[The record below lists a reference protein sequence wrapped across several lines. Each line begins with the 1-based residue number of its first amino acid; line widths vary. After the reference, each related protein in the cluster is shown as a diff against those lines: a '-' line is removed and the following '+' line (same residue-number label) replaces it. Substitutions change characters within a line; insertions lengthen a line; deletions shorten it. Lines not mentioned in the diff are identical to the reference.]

1 VNIIDFNHSHSLQ
14 AYWQLAGAAVQA
26 EALTLALELD
36 LFSALE
42 QPLDVPTL
50 AARLQLAPDNTGHW
64 LELLWSMALLQRIDG
79 PHGSRYG
86 LSEISRRYWLPG
98 PNGCVDA
105 WHFRVKAL
113 RQSGASL
120 RQRVVGEP
128 AMAPAKPAGSG
139 QDWAAA
145 AASHIAQE
153 QRAISVPA
161 VLALLQILP
170 GVQRAERVLDL
181 GGGPGLVAQAL
192 VRQYPGLHATVFDWP
207 PTAAVAGQLAA
218 DAGLQERIAILGGD
232 LSQDTFGEG
241 YDVIWCSSV
250 LHFVPDCLDLLRRV
264 HDALRPGGL
273 FISAHAER
281 SGQPGMNVRVMPY
294 YLSMLMAGRF
304 VPRAGELA
312 GLLVQ
317 AGFASVELGG
327 ECDFPMAP
335 LTVWLARKGEQ

>member
-1 VNIIDFNHSHSLQ
+1 MNIIDFNHSHPLQ

-26 EALTLALELD
+26 DALTLALELD

-79 PHGSRYG
+79 PDGSRYG
-86 LSEISRRYWLPG
+86 LSDTTRRYWLPG
-98 PNGCVDA
+98 PQGCVDA
-105 WHFRVKAL
+105 WHYRLKAL
-113 RQSGASL
+113 RQTGASL
-120 RQRVVGEP
+120 RQRLSGEP
-128 AMAPAKPAGSG
+128 VQAPAKPQGGG

-153 QRAISVPA
+153 QQAISVPA
-161 VLALLQILP
+161 VLSLLQMLP
-170 GVQRAERVLDL
+170 EVQRAERVLDL

-192 VRQYPGLHATVFDWP
+192 AREYPGLHATVFDWP
-207 PTAAVAGQLAA
+207 PTAAVARQLVAE
-218 DAGLQERIAILGGD
+218 AGLQERVAAMGGD
-232 LSQDTFGEG
+232 LSRDSFGEG

-250 LHFVPDCLDLLRRV
+250 VHFVPDCLDLLRRV
-264 HDALRPGGL
+264 LGALRPGGL

-281 SGQPGMNVRVMPY
+281 SAQPGMNARVMPY
-294 YLSMLMAGRF
+294 YLPMLMAGRF
-304 VPRAGELA
+304 VPRAGEMA
-312 GLLVQ
+312 GLLAE
-317 AGFASVELGG
+317 AGFASVEHAG

-335 LTVWLARKGEQ
+335 LTVLLARKGVR